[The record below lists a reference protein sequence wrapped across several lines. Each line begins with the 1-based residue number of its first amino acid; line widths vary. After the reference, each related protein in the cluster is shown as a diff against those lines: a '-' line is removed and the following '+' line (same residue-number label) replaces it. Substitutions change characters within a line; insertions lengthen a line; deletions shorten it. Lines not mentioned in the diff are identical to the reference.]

1 MANFTQINL
10 DLQSVMKRT
19 YANLLYRST
28 FYNFLN
34 EYYIGDIRQT
44 GTPRIELIKQKA
56 TTLNNRDYVEMKTAV
71 SPELATYDNVIVDL
85 TELRMDYS
93 FRIPV
98 LVVGSNI
105 AGAIDE
111 QIRIN
116 DASIAKQIDEYG
128 YGLLFA
134 GAGSSKV
141 WNPATQ
147 QGYIDILNE
156 LKATL
161 FNADVYDTYRL
172 GLGAIEYGKLVS
184 ALTSILKFET
194 LTGVE
199 GVDRGEV
206 ANAYGI
212 DIFEINDNV
221 LKNGEK
227 GYFASPVATVGDT
240 FFSDMVAYNRKL
252 SRIPRLKVYCLNQQY
267 KQGQFNRNIV
277 LKKSRENGKN
287 LRGLRQYRAKPIN
300 IGRCNDYSQRGS
312 TIK

>member
-19 YANLLYRST
+19 YANLLYRSS
-28 FYNFLN
+28 FFNFLN
-34 EYYIGDIRQT
+34 EYYIGEIRQT
-44 GTPRIELIKQKA
+44 GAPRIEVIKQKP

-111 QIRIN
+111 QIRLN

-128 YGLLFA
+128 YGVLFA
-134 GAGSSKV
+134 GATTSKV
-141 WNPATQ
+141 WNPANQ
-147 QGYIDILNE
+147 QAYIDLLND

-161 FNADVYDTYRL
+161 FNVDVYDTYRL
-172 GLGAIEYGKLVS
+172 GLSATEYGKLVA

-194 LTGVE
+194 LAGVE
-199 GVDRGEV
+199 GVDRGDIAV
-206 ANAYGI
+206 AYGV
-212 DIFEINDNV
+212 DIFAINDNV
-221 LKNGEK
+221 LKNSEK

-240 FFSDMVAYNRKL
+240 FFSDMVAYNGNYPGFPGYYVVEGNVLFGAKVVRPEAIIKL
-252 SRIPRLKVYCLNQQY
+252 VASASL
-267 KQGQFNRNIV
+267 
-277 LKKSRENGKN
+277 
-287 LRGLRQYRAKPIN
+287 
-300 IGRCNDYSQRGS
+300 
-312 TIK
+312 

>member
-34 EYYIGDIRQT
+34 EYYIGEVRQT
-44 GTPRIELIKQKA
+44 GAPRIEIIKQKA
-56 TTLNNRDYVEMKTAV
+56 TTVNTRQNPEIATAV
-71 SPELATYDNVIVDL
+71 TPGLVTYDNEIVDL
-85 TELRMDYS
+85 TELAMDYS

-116 DASIAKQIDEYG
+116 DSTIANKIDVYGFDVLADGVTNTKQW
-128 YGLLFA
+128 A
-134 GAGSSKV
+134 
-141 WNPATQ
+141 PANQ
-147 QGYIDILNE
+147 EGYIAILNE

-161 FNADVYDTYRL
+161 FNVNVYDTYRL
-172 GLGAIEYGKLVS
+172 GLTAVEYGNLVS

-194 LTGVE
+194 LAGVE

-212 DIFEINDNV
+212 DIFPINANV
-221 LKNGEK
+221 LTNNEI
-227 GYFASPVATVGDT
+227 GYFGSPVAVVGDT
-240 FFSDMVAYNRKL
+240 FFSDMVAYNGNYPGFPGYYVVEGNVLFGAKVVRPEALIKL
-252 SRIPRLKVYCLNQQY
+252 TATASM
-267 KQGQFNRNIV
+267 
-277 LKKSRENGKN
+277 
-287 LRGLRQYRAKPIN
+287 
-300 IGRCNDYSQRGS
+300 
-312 TIK
+312 

>member
-34 EYYIGDIRQT
+34 EFYIGEVRQT
-44 GTPRIELIKQKA
+44 GAPRIEIIKQKA
-56 TTLNNRDYVEMKTAV
+56 TTVNQRENPEMATAV
-71 SPELATYDNVIVDL
+71 TPGLATYDNVIVDL
-85 TELRMDYS
+85 TELAMDYS

-111 QIRIN
+111 QIRLN
-116 DASIAKQIDEYG
+116 DATIATKIDTYGFDKLADIITGDRTGTNTAKQTG
-128 YGLLFA
+128 TTV
-134 GAGSSKV
+134 V
-141 WNPATQ
+141 WAPATKEA
-147 QGYIDILNE
+147 YIDLLNS

-161 FNADVYDTYRL
+161 FNENVYDTYRL
-172 GLGAIEYGKLVS
+172 GLEAIEYGKLVS

-212 DIFEINDNV
+212 DIFAINTNV
-221 LKNGEK
+221 LTNSEK
-227 GYFASPVATVGDT
+227 GYFGSPVAVVGDT
-240 FFSDMVAYNRKL
+240 FFSDMVAYNGNYPGFPGYYVVEGNVLFGASVVRPEAMIKL
-252 SRIPRLKVYCLNQQY
+252 V
-267 KQGQFNRNIV
+267 
-277 LKKSRENGKN
+277 
-287 LRGLRQYRAKPIN
+287 AA
-300 IGRCNDYSQRGS
+300 
-312 TIK
+312 